1 MPDSSHTPTLVLKP
15 ENPHQLLDLGLAFNR
30 PGTLELEI
38 DLGCGKGRFLLARA
52 LASRETCFLGID
64 RRRMRIAKIERAA
77 LRMHLE
83 NIRLICG
90 ENCQAVETLV
100 PAGSVRTYYLFFPD
114 PWPKRRHHRRRLFDA
129 RFLDAVHRTLRHG
142 GKIHIATDHA
152 GYFEIISRILSA
164 DGRFEACD
172 AFIPAESERT
182 NFEIIFM
189 GQAKPIG
196 RCSFRK
202 ILP

>member
-100 PAGSVRTYYLFFPD
+100 PAGSVRTYYLFFPT
-114 PWPKRRHHRRRLFDA
+114 PGRSAATTAAGCSTRASWT
-129 RFLDAVHRTLRHG
+129 RFTGLSGTAAKSISPRTTPDTS
-142 GKIHIATDHA
+142 K
-152 GYFEIISRILSA
+152 S
-164 DGRFEACD
+164 
-172 AFIPAESERT
+172 
-182 NFEIIFM
+182 
-189 GQAKPIG
+189 
-196 RCSFRK
+196 
-202 ILP
+202 